1 MIIVWYENHK
11 IWRIVLLSIYC
22 VLPLGA
28 LISYGSLWCFHTYTL
43 YRRITTYQY
52 LNRNRKSF
60 TSDNSSNKLS
70 EEYKSAIE
78 KRNKLER
85 EQWENQHSNNSK
97 SASNLNIPLEEN
109 TVDTINTTTI
119 TQSAGDITINIKD
132 HSESNNAIKNEVEP
146 PKSNQ
151 TSPEVVIEMNEMK
164 TESKIESPESKEQHQ
179 DEEFHS
185 DSNSPV
191 KNSIVDNKINIETDD
206 IELNNKPID
215 KDLKKQEINTS
226 KEEQKE

>member
-11 IWRIVLLSIYC
+11 VWRIVLLSIYC
-22 VLPLGA
+22 ILPLSA

-43 YRRITTYQY
+43 FRRITTYQY
-52 LNRNRKSF
+52 LNRNRRSI
-60 TSDNSSNKLS
+60 TSDNSNNKLS

-109 TVDTINTTTI
+109 TVDTINTQTTTNTTT
-119 TQSAGDITINIKD
+119 TQSAGDIIINIKD
-132 HSESNNAIKNEVEP
+132 QTDSNNTIKKENEVEQ
-146 PKSNQ
+146 PKNNQ
-151 TSPEVVIEMNEMK
+151 TSPEVVIEMTEIKNECK
-164 TESKIESPESKEQHQ
+164 TKSPESKIQQQ
-179 DEEFHS
+179 DQFHS

-191 KNSIVDNKINIETDD
+191 KNSIIDNKDDIETDD
-206 IELNNKPID
+206 IELKHNKVD
-215 KDLKKQEINTS
+215 KDLNVH
-226 KEEQKE
+226 